1 MTSTDPAQPAPSEA
15 EQQQKLHKDPVTGEM
30 ISKTE
35 LKRRE
40 KQRKTAEEKA
50 KKAEKAP
57 AAAKAGKPKEEEL
70 TPNVSLLI
78 PAYYIA
84 FSSRPLM
91 SSHISS

>member
-1 MTSTDPAQPAPSEA
+1 MASTDPAQPAQAAAPSEA

-57 AAAKAGKPKEEEL
+57 AAKAGKPKEEEL
-70 TPNVSLLI
+70 TPNVS
-78 PAYYIA
+78 
-84 FSSRPLM
+84 
-91 SSHISS
+91 